1 MNKNIFMEKVSFLT
15 TVLVILLM
23 YSSSVFAQTTLTYS
37 IFFPA
42 THSLAKTGEAWAK
55 EIEKRTNGKV
65 KFTLFLGGTLTPAD
79 QCYDG
84 VVKGISDIGMSLFAY
99 TRGRFPLLEVLDL
112 PLGYPNGMVATHVA
126 NDFVRKMNPKELSD
140 VKVLYLHAHG
150 PGLLHT
156 QKPVN
161 NLADLKG
168 MKIRSTGLTAKI
180 TEALGGVPVSMPQ
193 GGTYEALQ
201 KGVVQGTLAPM
212 ETLKGW
218 KQAQVIK
225 YTTDCSNIGYT
236 TAMFVVMNQ
245 KKWDSLSKD
254 VQKVFEE
261 VNKEFIDISGKAWD
275 TADLE
280 GKKFSTELGN
290 RMISL
295 APVEA
300 AKWEKALKPLLDDY
314 LKDSASKGLPG
325 KEALKEVENLIKKY
339 KAVYK

>member
-1 MNKNIFMEKVSFLT
+1 MGKVSFLT
-15 TVLVILLM
+15 TVFILILF
-23 YSSSVFAQTTLTYS
+23 YHSSVFAQTALTYS

-42 THSLAKTGEAWAK
+42 THSLAKSGEAWAN
-55 EIEKRTNGKV
+55 EIEKRTAGKV
-65 KFTLFLGGTLTPAD
+65 KFTLFYGGTLTPAD

-126 NDFVRKMNPKELSD
+126 NDFVAKMNPKELGE

-245 KKWDSLSKD
+245 KKWDSLPKD
-254 VQKVFEE
+254 IQKVFED
-261 VNKEFIDISGKAWD
+261 VSKEFIAISGKAWD
-275 TADLE
+275 EADVE
-280 GKKFSTELGN
+280 GRKFSTDLGN
-290 RMISL
+290 KIIPL
-295 APVEA
+295 AAAEA
-300 AKWEKALKPLLDDY
+300 AKWENALKPLLDDY
-314 LKDSASKGLPG
+314 VKDSTSKGLPG
-325 KEALKEVENLIKKY
+325 KEAVKEVESLIKKY

>member
-1 MNKNIFMEKVSFLT
+1 MRKVSFLT
-15 TVLVILLM
+15 AVLVILLF
-23 YSSSVFAQTTLTYS
+23 YGSSVFAQTTLTYS

-65 KFTLFLGGTLTPAD
+65 KFTLFFGGTLTPAD

-112 PLGYPNGMVATHVA
+112 PLGYPSGLVATHVA
-126 NDFVRKMNPKELSD
+126 NDFVRKMNPKELGD
-140 VKVLYLHAHG
+140 VKILYLHAHG

-156 QKPVN
+156 QKPVS

-245 KKWDSLSKD
+245 RKWDSLSKD
-254 VQKVFEE
+254 IQKVIED

-280 GKKFSTELGN
+280 GRKFSTELGN
-290 RMISL
+290 KMISL
-295 APVEA
+295 APAEA

-314 LKDSASKGLPG
+314 IKDSTNKGLPG
-325 KEALKEVENLIKKY
+325 KEALKEAESLIKRY